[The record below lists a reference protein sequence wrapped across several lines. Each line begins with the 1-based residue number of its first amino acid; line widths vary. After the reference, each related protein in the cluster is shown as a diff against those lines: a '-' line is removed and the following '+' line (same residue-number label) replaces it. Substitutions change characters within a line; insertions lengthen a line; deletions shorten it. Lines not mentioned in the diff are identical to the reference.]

1 MHYDLGSLDD
11 SVLLYHISRRVVQ
24 STFLKEA
31 ISSLSADPVSCGQT
45 SAGEV
50 RKRHANL
57 QEKVQG
63 LWNTTNL
70 FNKAIDHFEGK
81 IGCCTC

>member
-1 MHYDLGSLDD
+1 M
-11 SVLLYHISRRVVQ
+11 
-24 STFLKEA
+24 
-31 ISSLSADPVSCGQT
+31 SAGQT
-45 SAGEV
+45 SASES

-70 FNKAIDHFEGK
+70 FIKAIDRFEG
-81 IGCCTC
+81 TVT